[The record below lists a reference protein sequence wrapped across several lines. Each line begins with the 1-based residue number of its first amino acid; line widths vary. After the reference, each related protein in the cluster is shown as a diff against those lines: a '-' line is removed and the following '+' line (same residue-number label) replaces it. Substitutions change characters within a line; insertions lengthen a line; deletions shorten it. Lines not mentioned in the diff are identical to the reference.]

1 MSHHTI
7 DLANVKAIV
16 AEIVASHDVKSVA
29 FVGCGASSS
38 ELYPGYYFLKDA
50 ARTLRPFH
58 FTASEFNQDTPAWV
72 DESAAVITCSLGGTT
87 PEAVEA
93 NHVAKSLGATV
104 ITVTHVAGS
113 ALTEEADYS
122 IVHGFELNYAAKIE
136 KMGYV
141 IALAVE
147 LLQQTEGYE
156 HYDAMLDGFDRIFDL
171 AESAANHAKG
181 FAADF
186 GRQFKDDPLIY
197 YMSSG
202 ASLDVAYSSSIC
214 LMMEMQWVNS
224 GSFHSGEYFHGP
236 FEITD
241 KDVPFV
247 LFMNDGKTRKADA
260 RALTFLNRFDAKV
273 AVVDAKDY
281 GLSSEIAGSV
291 VTYFN
296 PMLHTAVFRTYA
308 EALSE
313 ERNHPL
319 TVRRYMWKQIGR
331 AHV

>member
-104 ITVTHVAGS
+104 IAVTHVAGS

-273 AVVDAKDY
+273 AVVDTKDY

-319 TVRRYMWKQIGR
+319 TVRRYMWKLEY
-331 AHV
+331 

>member
-104 ITVTHVAGS
+104 IAVTHVAGS

-260 RALTFLNRFDAKV
+260 RALTFLNRFDAKA

-319 TVRRYMWKQIGR
+319 TVRRYMWKLEY
-331 AHV
+331 

>member
-7 DLANVKAIV
+7 DLANVRDIV
-16 AEIVASHDVKSVA
+16 SQILASHDIKSVA

-38 ELYPGYYFLKDA
+38 ELYPGYYFLRDT
-50 ARTLRPFH
+50 ARQLRPFH
-58 FTASEFNQDTPAWV
+58 YTASEFNQDTPAWV
-72 DESAAVITCSLGGTT
+72 DETALVITCSLGGST
-87 PEAVEA
+87 PETVEA
-93 NHVAKSLGATV
+93 NHVAKMAGATV
-104 ITVTHVAGS
+104 VAVTHAAGS
-113 ALTEEADYS
+113 ALTKEADYS

-147 LLQQTEGYE
+147 LLNQTEGFE
-156 HYDAMLDGFDRIFDL
+156 HYDAMMDGFDKIFDL
-171 AESAANHAKG
+171 AEAAANHAKG

-186 GRQFKDDPLIY
+186 GRNFKDDPVIY

-247 LFMNDGKTRKADA
+247 LLMNDGKTRTADA
-260 RALTFLNRFDAKV
+260 RALTFLQRFDAKV

-308 EALSE
+308 EALAE

-319 TVRRYMWKQIGR
+319 TVRRYMWKLEY
-331 AHV
+331 

>member
-7 DLANVKAIV
+7 DLANVKQIV
-16 AEIVASHDVKSVA
+16 SEIVASHDIKSVA

-38 ELYPGYYFLKDA
+38 ELYPGYYFLRDSAKV
-50 ARTLRPFH
+50 LRPFH
-58 FTASEFNQDTPAWV
+58 YTASEFNQDTPSWV
-72 DESAAVITCSLGGTT
+72 DETALVITCSLGGTT
-87 PEAVEA
+87 PETIEA
-93 NHVAKSLGATV
+93 NHTAKTHGATV
-104 ITVTHVAGS
+104 VAVTHAAGS
-113 ALTEEADYS
+113 ALTEEADYT

-147 LLQQTEGYE
+147 VLNQVEGYE
-156 HYDAMLDGFDRIFDL
+156 HYDAMLDGFDKIFDL
-171 AESAANHAKG
+171 AEASANHAKG
-181 FAADF
+181 FAAEF
-186 GRQFKDDPLIY
+186 GRAYKDDPVIY

-224 GSFHSGEYFHGP
+224 GSFHSGEFFHGP

-247 LFMNDGKTRKADA
+247 LLMNDGKTRKADA

-273 AVVDAKDY
+273 TVVDAKDY
-281 GLSSEIAGSV
+281 GLSGEIASSV

-308 EALSE
+308 EALAE

-319 TVRRYMWKQIGR
+319 TVRRYMWKLEY
-331 AHV
+331 

>member
-7 DLANVKAIV
+7 DLANVKSIV
-16 AEIVASHDVKSVA
+16 SEIVANKTVKSVA

-38 ELYPGYYFLKDA
+38 ELYPGFYFLKDA
-50 ARTLRPFH
+50 ARELRPFH
-58 FTASEFNQDTPAWV
+58 FTASEFNQDTPSWV
-72 DESAAVITCSLGGTT
+72 DETAVVITCSLGGGT
-87 PEAVEA
+87 PETVEA
-93 NHVAKSLGATV
+93 NRVAKDLGATV
-104 ITVTHVAGS
+104 VAVTHAAGS
-113 ALTEEADYS
+113 ALTEGVDYS

-147 LLQQTEGYE
+147 LLNQTEGYE
-156 HYDAMLDGFDRIFDL
+156 HYDAMMDGFDKIFDL
-171 AESAANHAKG
+171 SEAAANHAKG

-186 GRQFKDDPLIY
+186 GRKFKDDPVIY

-224 GSFHSGEYFHGP
+224 GSFHSGEFFHGP

-247 LFMNDGKTRKADA
+247 LLMNDGKTRAADA
-260 RALTFLNRFDAKV
+260 RALTFLQRFDAKV

-281 GLSSEIAGSV
+281 ALSSEIAGSV

-308 EALSE
+308 EALAE

-319 TVRRYMWKQIGR
+319 TVRRYMWKLEY
-331 AHV
+331 